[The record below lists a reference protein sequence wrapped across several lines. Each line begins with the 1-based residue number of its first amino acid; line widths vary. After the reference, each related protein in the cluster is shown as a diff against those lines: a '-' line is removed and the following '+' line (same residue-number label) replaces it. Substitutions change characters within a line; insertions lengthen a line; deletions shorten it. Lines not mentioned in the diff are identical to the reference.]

1 MFFSIWSFPKL
12 SNCEDFIIS
21 QNSEIDNWL
30 EHLQNTGKNIDIDL
44 INKIKEQNKTF
55 FNDLQKLVHLNAT
68 KAGNEILN
76 LKAKDIEQNSLKL
89 FENLNEIK
97 RVACK

>member
-1 MFFSIWSFPKL
+1 MHL
-12 SNCEDFIIS
+12 S
-21 QNSEIDNWL
+21 
-30 EHLQNTGKNIDIDL
+30 
-44 INKIKEQNKTF
+44 
-55 FNDLQKLVHLNAT
+55 
-68 KAGNEILN
+68 EILN